1 MAKFPWTE
9 LTHVRR
15 SHLGWADGSSNCSDD
30 PRPKGQPQCR
40 HCNEW
45 VSGGEALGGLK
56 GVAGVE
62 DPAVDDGK
70 LPRRSPLGIGADAL
84 RLANAAGVV
93 WSNRLSR
100 TRRCNQHDTEHGQS
114 HLSQGAAARAL
125 RSAAQA
131 GNDRA
136 EGLAAVFAGSMTVL
150 HVEVGRGTAGADQP
164 ERASRER
171 HQPEGVGDAACRSHL
186 LS

>member
-1 MAKFPWTE
+1 VAKFPWTE
-9 LTHVRR
+9 LTHERR

-45 VSGGEALGGLK
+45 VLGGEALGGLK

-84 RLANAAGVV
+84 TRCQRRWCRLVQSTQPNASMQPTRHRTWPESCEPGCCRSCLEERGAG
-93 WSNRLSR
+93 RK
-100 TRRCNQHDTEHGQS
+100 
-114 HLSQGAAARAL
+114 
-125 RSAAQA
+125 RS
-131 GNDRA
+131 
-136 EGLAAVFAGSMTVL
+136 
-150 HVEVGRGTAGADQP
+150 GRGPGCSVRRFDDRSP
-164 ERASRER
+164 RRGRER
-171 HQPEGVGDAACRSHL
+171 NGRCGSTRTSQP
-186 LS
+186 